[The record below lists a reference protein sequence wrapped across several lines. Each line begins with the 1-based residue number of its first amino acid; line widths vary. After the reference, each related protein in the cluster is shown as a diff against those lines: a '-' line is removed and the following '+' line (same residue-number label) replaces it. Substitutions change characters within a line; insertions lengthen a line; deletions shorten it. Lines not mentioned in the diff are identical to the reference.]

1 MGGDAVCVSR
11 SLCLRVSGGWLKPE
25 KQRKVLSNALHV
37 AGSGSLKDLTSF
49 RYLKQSNQIFF
60 FAAAAGQKASTFWR
74 CACLF
79 TPISPSNIPSID
91 RP

>member
-37 AGSGSLKDLTSF
+37 AGSGSLKDLTVSD
-49 RYLKQSNQIFF
+49 I
-60 FAAAAGQKASTFWR
+60 
-74 CACLF
+74 
-79 TPISPSNIPSID
+79 
-91 RP
+91 